1 MTSLEEWLAALADE
15 LDCDISPELIPAVLD
30 LARDAAHAVQR
41 PAAPLSAYV
50 AGYAAGLAKA
60 NDREQ
65 AEIVERGRAFAAAWR
80 GEGSEQPV
88 TT

>member
-1 MTSLEEWLAALADE
+1 MTSLEDWLAALADE
-15 LDCDISPELIPAVLD
+15 LDCRIPPELIPAILD

-60 NDREQ
+60 DAVGQ
-65 AEIVERGRAFAAAWR
+65 AAIVERGRAFAEAWPE
-80 GEGSEQPV
+80 EGA
-88 TT
+88 

>member
-1 MTSLEEWLAALADE
+1 MTSLEDWLAALAEE
-15 LDCDISPELIPAVLD
+15 LGCRIPPDVIPAILD

-60 NDREQ
+60 DDREQ
-65 AEIVERGRAFAAAWR
+65 ADILERGRAFAAAWPDD
-80 GEGSEQPV
+80 GTPQPL

>member
-1 MTSLEEWLAALADE
+1 MTSLEDWLAALAEE
-15 LDCDISPELIPAVLD
+15 LDCRIPPDLIPAILD

-60 NDREQ
+60 DAGEQ
-65 AEIVERGRAFAAAWR
+65 AAILERGRAFAAAWP
-80 GEGSEQPV
+80 GGGPPEPV

>member
-1 MTSLEEWLAALADE
+1 MTSLEEWLAALAEE
-15 LDCDISPELIPAVLD
+15 LDVRISPDVIPAILD

-60 NDREQ
+60 DDRAQ
-65 AEIVERGRAFAAAWR
+65 ADIIERGRAFADAWPDD
-80 GEGSEQPV
+80 GAS
-88 TT
+88 

>member
-1 MTSLEEWLAALADE
+1 MTSLEEWLAALAEE
-15 LDCDISPELIPAVLD
+15 LDVRVSPDVIPAILD

-60 NDREQ
+60 DDRAQ
-65 AEIVERGRAFAAAWR
+65 ADIIERGRAFADAWPDD
-80 GEGSEQPV
+80 GAS
-88 TT
+88 

>member
-1 MTSLEEWLAALADE
+1 MTTLEEWLAALAEE
-15 LDCDISPELIPAVLD
+15 LDCEISADLIPGVLD

-60 NDREQ
+60 DDRAQ
-65 AEIVERGRAFAAAWR
+65 AEIVERGRAFAAAWAE
-80 GEGSEQPV
+80 EGDGHPV
-88 TT
+88 TM

>member
-1 MTSLEEWLAALADE
+1 MTSLEDWLDAFATE
-15 LDCDISPELIPAVLD
+15 LGCRISPDLIPSILD
-30 LARDAAHAVQR
+30 LARDAAHSVQR

-60 NDREQ
+60 DDRGQ
-65 AEIVERGRAFAAAWR
+65 ADILERGRIFAEAWP
-80 GEGSEQPV
+80 GMGTPPTV

>member
-1 MTSLEEWLAALADE
+1 MTSLEEWLAVLADE
-15 LDCDISPELIPAVLD
+15 LGCDISPDAIPAVLD

-60 NDREQ
+60 DDRAQ
-65 AEIVERGRAFAAAWR
+65 ADLLERARAFAAAWP
-80 GEGSEQPV
+80 EA
-88 TT
+88 